1 MKKLLILSILLGAVK
16 IGFAQDLTDI
26 YRYSSEELTGTA
38 RYISMSGAF
47 GALGGDMA
55 AVSLNPASSAVFL
68 ASSANISLGYRGIDN
83 SISYFNG
90 RNSSN
95 NDNLDLTNAGGV
107 FIFDNTNGSNFRKI
121 SLAINYQTTKT
132 FDDNFAIRGTS
143 SNSIDQYFLNYADG
157 IPLDLLQRR
166 EGESIS
172 ELYSYLGE
180 NYGFAA
186 QQAFLGYQGYVI
198 EAQNDD
204 PENTSYYSLVS
215 PGNFDQRFAYAAT
228 GLNGKISFNIGTQ
241 FQDNLYLGLNLNS
254 HFINYESSEEVS
266 EISNDQNSETNEIY
280 FGNDLRTN
288 GDGFSFQL
296 GGIYKLDNF
305 RLGLTYDSPTWYNI
319 REEASQYIE
328 TNSANDEYIS
338 VIPNVLNAYPEYT
351 LKTPYKITTS
361 FAYLFG
367 KSGLV
372 SAEYS
377 FKDYSKT
384 KLTPEDESFAILNS
398 QISSDMKR
406 AQTFKIGGEY
416 RLAKFSMRAGYR
428 FQESPFNDNGAA
440 DLNGYSA
447 GLGYDFGSLSLN
459 VAYSNAQYQ
468 DKDQVLNTGFT
479 EPVYLNRDLSKVVV
493 SLNFGL

>member
-1 MKKLLILSILLGAVK
+1 MKKLLILSILLSAVK
-16 IGFAQDLTDI
+16 LSFAQDLTDI
-26 YRYSSEELTGTA
+26 YRYSSEELAGTA

-68 ASSANISLGYRGIDN
+68 TSSANISLGYRGIDN
-83 SISYFNG
+83 TISYFNG
-90 RNSSN
+90 RNSSS
-95 NDNLDLTNAGGV
+95 NDNLDLSNAGGV
-107 FIFDNTNGSNFRKI
+107 FIFDNTNGSDFQKL

-143 SNSIDQYFLNYADG
+143 TNSIDQYFLNYADG
-157 IPLDLLQRR
+157 VSLDLLQLRD
-166 EGESIS
+166 GESIS

-180 NYGFAA
+180 NYGYGA
-186 QQAFLGYQGYVI
+186 QQAFLGYQAYVI

-204 PENTSYYSLVS
+204 PANTSYYSLVS

-241 FQDNLYLGLNLNS
+241 FRDFLYLGLNLNS

-266 EISNDQNSETNEIY
+266 EISNDRNSATNEIY

-296 GGIYKLDNF
+296 GGIYKINNL

-319 REEASQYIE
+319 REDASQYIE
-328 TNSANDEYIS
+328 TNSANDEFVSI
-338 VIPNVLNAYPEYT
+338 IPNVLNTYPEYT
-351 LKTPYKITTS
+351 IRTPSKITTS
-361 FAYLFG
+361 FAYLFR

-384 KLTPEDESFAILNS
+384 KLTPEDASFEILNS
-398 QISSDMKR
+398 RIASEMKL
-406 AQTFKIGGEY
+406 AQTIKIGGEY
-416 RLAKFSMRAGYR
+416 RLSKFSMRAGYR
-428 FQESPFNDNGAA
+428 FQEGPFNDNGAG
-440 DLNGYSA
+440 DLTGYSA
-447 GLGYDFGSLSLN
+447 GIGYDFGSLSLN
-459 VAYSNAQYQ
+459 LAYSNAQYQ
-468 DKDQVLNTGFT
+468 NKDQVLNTGFT
-479 EPVYLNRDLSKVVV
+479 QPVYLDRDLSKVVV